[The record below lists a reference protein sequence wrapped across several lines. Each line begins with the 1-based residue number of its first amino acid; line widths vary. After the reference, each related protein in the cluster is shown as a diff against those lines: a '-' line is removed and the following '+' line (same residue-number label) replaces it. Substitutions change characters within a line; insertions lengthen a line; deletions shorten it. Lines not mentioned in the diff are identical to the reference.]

1 MSLISYMTNY
11 NRINHFCKVV
21 IIFIFSILKN
31 YTGISKYLMQ
41 EKQKTAFRKKQKE
54 DIDNKEK

>member
-1 MSLISYMTNY
+1 MTNY